1 MSDHLPSGEA
11 TAGEPQEL
19 KRALSQRHLQ
29 LIAIGG
35 AIGTGLFFGS
45 GKTISTAGPMILVL
59 YLIIGSFLFFVMRAM
74 GELLLSNFAYH
85 TFADFATDLIGPWA
99 GFYVGWTYWVCWVI
113 IGVADSLVIAAY
125 LEFWLGKDYPHYIAV
140 ITTIIVL
147 ISLNMVAV
155 SVFGEM
161 EFWFAII
168 KVVTIIAL
176 IIAGIYLIVTGF
188 TSPTG
193 EVASINNLFKYG
205 FWPKAGIMGVL
216 AAVQICVYS
225 FQGIEMV
232 GTAAAETSNPE
243 KNLPDAINTIP
254 VRIILFYVLSL
265 AVIMCVEPWIN
276 IEPGRSP
283 FTTMFSFAG
292 IAGAAGI
299 MQFVVTTS
307 AASSANAG
315 VYSTS
320 RLMYGMSRDH
330 LAPQI
335 FAKLNSRGVPK
346 NALMLTLICLSPAV
360 ALSFSESMAKAF
372 DIVAGASAVLY
383 ITVWVL
389 IMICY
394 LQYRKKHP
402 DRHAESKFPMLGGIP
417 ATYATLVFFA
427 VLFAILAVDPDARK
441 TLIAL
446 PIWFI
451 FMWVMYKWIHA
462 RFPEG
467 HDLDFDILREE
478 AHAKVM
484 ADTAAVEAAKEAKR
498 KNAENT

>member
-1 MSDHLPSGEA
+1 MPPAEV
-11 TAGEPQEL
+11 AGEEQEL

-45 GKTISTAGPMILVL
+45 GETISTAGPMILVL

-99 GFYVGWTYWVCWVI
+99 GFYVGWTYWMCWVI

-125 LEFWLGKDYPHYIAV
+125 LEFWLGKDYPHVIAV
-140 ITTIIVL
+140 LTTIIVL
-147 ISLNMVAV
+147 IALNMVAV

-176 IIAGIYLIVTGF
+176 ILVGIYFIITGY
-188 TSPTG
+188 TNPHGTT
-193 EVASINNLFKYG
+193 ASVNNLFSYG
-205 FWPKAGIMGVL
+205 FWPSAGLMGVL

-232 GTAAAETSNPE
+232 GTAAAETANPE
-243 KNLPDAINTIP
+243 KNLPEAINTIP

-265 AVIMCVEPWIN
+265 AVIMCVEPWVN
-276 IEPGRSP
+276 IKPGESP

-292 IAGAAGI
+292 IAGAAGL

-320 RLMYGMSRDH
+320 RLMYGMARDH
-330 LAPQI
+330 LSPQI
-335 FAKLNSRGVPK
+335 FGKLNKRGVPT
-346 NALMLTLICLSPAV
+346 NALLLTLVCLSPAI
-360 ALSFSESMAKAF
+360 ALSFSDSMAKAF
-372 DIVAGASAVLY
+372 KYVAGASAVLY
-383 ITVWVL
+383 LTVWVL
-389 IMICY
+389 MLVCY
-394 LQYRKKHP
+394 LQYRKKYP
-402 DRHAESKFPMLGGIP
+402 ERHAESKFPMLGGIP

-427 VLFAILAVDPDARK
+427 ILFVILAIDPASRL
-441 TLIAL
+441 TLIAA

-451 FMWVMYKWIHA
+451 FMWAMYRWMHS
-462 RFPEG
+462 RFPDD
-467 HDLDFDILREE
+467 HVIDFNALRDE
-478 AHAKVM
+478 AYAKVM
-484 ADTAAVEAAKEAKR
+484 ADAQAAEAAKAAKQ
-498 KNAENT
+498 KS

>member
-1 MSDHLPSGEA
+1 MPTGEV
-11 TAGEPQEL
+11 AGEEQEL

-99 GFYVGWTYWVCWVI
+99 GFYVGWTYWMCWVI
-113 IGVADSLVIAAY
+113 IGIADSLVIAAY
-125 LEFWLGKDYPHYIAV
+125 LEFWLGEDYPHVVAV
-140 ITTIIVL
+140 LATIIIL
-147 ISLNMVAV
+147 IALNMVAV

-176 IIAGIYLIVTGF
+176 IVVGIYFILTGY
-188 TSPTG
+188 TTPQG
-193 EVASINNLFKYG
+193 EVASVSNLFKHG
-205 FWPKAGIMGVL
+205 FMPPAGIMGVL

-232 GTAAAETSNPE
+232 GTAAAETANPE
-243 KNLPDAINTIP
+243 KNLPEAINTIP
-254 VRIILFYVLSL
+254 MRIILFYVLSL
-265 AVIMCVEPWIN
+265 AVIMCVEPWVN
-276 IEPGRSP
+276 IEPGKSP
-283 FTTMFSFAG
+283 FTTMFAFAG
-292 IAGAAGI
+292 IAGAAGL

-320 RLMYGMSRDH
+320 RLMYGMARDH
-330 LAPQI
+330 LSPQV
-335 FAKLNSRGVPK
+335 FGKLNNRGVPT
-346 NALMLTLICLSPAV
+346 NALLLTLVCLSPAI
-360 ALSFSESMAKAF
+360 ALSFNDSMAEAF
-372 DIVAGASAVLY
+372 EYVAGVSAVLY

-389 IMICY
+389 ILVCY
-394 LQYRKKHP
+394 LNYRKKYP
-402 DRHAESKFPMLGGIP
+402 ERHAESKFPMLGGIP
-417 ATYATLVFFA
+417 ATYATLGFFA
-427 VLFAILAVDPDARK
+427 VLFIILAIDPTSRL
-441 TLIAL
+441 TLIAA
-446 PIWFI
+446 PVWFL
-451 FMWVMYKWIHA
+451 FMWIMYKWIHS
-462 RFPEG
+462 RFPDD
-467 HDLDFDILREE
+467 HVIDFNALRDE

-484 ADTAAVEAAKEAKR
+484 ADAQAAEAAKAAKHN
-498 KNAENT
+498 K